1 MLPPRL
7 LAALLLASAAA
18 ANHFAAT
25 RTRGRWGE
33 GECRGR
39 DSGLN
44 ATSRAVTKFC
54 EDIKT
59 LCQEDV

>member
-1 MLPPRL
+1 MPPPRL

-39 DSGLN
+39 DYLRWISR
-44 ATSRAVTKFC
+44 TSRN
-54 EDIKT
+54 
-59 LCQEDV
+59 